1 MINIKKDFPLG
12 EFNSFRVDCIAKFF
26 CEVRNET
33 DCIEAIDFAD
43 KKKLQI
49 QILGEGTNILF
60 SENYQGL
67 VIRVNLKGIK
77 SKGNLVSVACGES
90 WHESVLWT
98 LKNNLY
104 GLENLSLIPGNV
116 GAAPVQ
122 NIGAYGKEISS
133 FIKSVKVL
141 NLETKQ
147 IEEFSKLDCKFTY
160 RSSIFKE
167 LKNLLILEIT
177 LDLLVTEDVDISY
190 NSLKNY
196 MMAEGLDLLKP
207 TATQVCRCVCELR
220 NKILPDPKKIPNVG
234 SFFKNS
240 VISKDDYSELTK
252 IIDIPC
258 HEDEQGMLKI
268 SSAFLIEKAG
278 WKGFNNGNVS
288 VSEKH
293 SLVFLSNGKASGAE
307 ILSLAGKIKDD
318 VFKKF
323 GINLSIEPSI
333 I

>member
-1 MINIKKDFPLG
+1 MIDIRKNFPLG
-12 EFNSFRVDCIAKFF
+12 EFNSFRVDHIARYF
-26 CEVRNET
+26 CEVRSIK

-49 QILGEGTNILF
+49 QILGEGTNVIF
-60 SENYQGL
+60 SNNYEGL
-67 VIRVNLKGIK
+67 VIKVNLKGIE
-77 SKGNLVSVACGES
+77 SKGNLVSLASGES

-122 NIGAYGKEISS
+122 NIGAYGREISS
-133 FIKSVKVL
+133 FIQSVKVL
-141 NLETKQ
+141 NLDTRQ
-147 IEEFSKLDCKFTY
+147 IEEFSKQDCKFTY
-160 RSSIFKE
+160 RSSIFKD

-177 LDLLVTEDVDISY
+177 LDLLITEDVDTSY

-196 MMAEGLDLLKP
+196 MQTEGLDLLKP

-240 VISKDDYSELTK
+240 VISKSDYNKLTQ
-252 IIDIPC
+252 IVDIPC
-258 HEDEQGMLKI
+258 HEDKHGMLKI
-268 SSAFLIEKAG
+268 SSAFLIEQAG
-278 WKGFNNGNVS
+278 WKGFNDGNVS

-293 SLVFLSNGKASGAE
+293 SLVLLSNGKASGSE
-307 ILSLAGKIKDD
+307 ILVLANKIKED

-323 GINLSIEPSI
+323 RISLSIEPSVI
-333 I
+333 

>member
-1 MINIKKDFPLG
+1 MIDIQKNFPLG
-12 EFNSFRVDCIAKFF
+12 EFNSFRVNHIARYF
-26 CEVRNET
+26 CEVRSLK

-49 QILGEGTNILF
+49 QILGEGTNVIF
-60 SENYQGL
+60 SKNYEGL
-67 VIRVNLKGIK
+67 VIRVNLKGIEL
-77 SKGNLVSVACGES
+77 KGNLVSLASGES

-133 FIKSVKVL
+133 FIRSVKVL
-141 NLETKQ
+141 NLDTRQ
-147 IEEFSKLDCKFTY
+147 IEEFTKQDCKFTY
-160 RSSIFKE
+160 RSSIFKDLE
-167 LKNLLILEIT
+167 NLLILEIT
-177 LDLLVTEDVDISY
+177 LDLLSIEDVDTSY

-196 MMAEGLDLLKP
+196 MQTEGLDLLKP

-220 NKILPDPKKIPNVG
+220 NKILPDPKNVPNVG

-240 VISKDDYSELTK
+240 VISKDDYNKLTK

-258 HEDEQGMLKI
+258 HEDKQGMLKI
-268 SSAFLIEKAG
+268 SSAFLIEQAG
-278 WKGFNNGNVS
+278 WKGFNDGNVS
-288 VSEKH
+288 VSDKH
-293 SLVFLSNGKASGAE
+293 SLILLSNGRASGSE
-307 ILSLAGKIKDD
+307 ILVLANKIKED

-323 GINLSIEPSI
+323 RISLSIEPSI

>member
-1 MINIKKDFPLG
+1 MIDIRKDFPLG
-12 EFNSFRVDCIAKFF
+12 EYNSFRVDHIAKYF
-26 CEVRNET
+26 CEVHSLK

-43 KKKLQI
+43 KKTLQI
-49 QILGEGTNILF
+49 QILGEGTNVIF
-60 SENYQGL
+60 SKNYEGL
-67 VIRVNLKGIK
+67 VIRVNLKGIQ
-77 SKGNLVSVACGES
+77 SKGSRVSLASGES

-133 FIKSVKVL
+133 FIQSVKVL
-141 NLETKQ
+141 NLETRQ
-147 IEEFSKLDCKFTY
+147 IEEFSKQECKFTY

-177 LDLLVTEDVDISY
+177 LDLLTIEDVDISY
-190 NSLKNY
+190 NSLRNY
-196 MMAEGLDLLKP
+196 MKAEGLDLLKP

-240 VISKDDYSELTK
+240 VISKDDYTKLTK

-268 SSAFLIEKAG
+268 SSAFLIEQAG
-278 WKGFNNGNVS
+278 WKGFIDGNVS
-288 VSEKH
+288 VSDKH
-293 SLVFLSNGKASGAE
+293 SLVFLSNGKATGSE
-307 ILSLAGKIKDD
+307 ILTLAKKINDD
-318 VFKKF
+318 VLEKF